1 MPDFGLGCLPAQPH
15 ERQAVASVATVC
27 APVGDT
33 PIPPTLGAREWL
45 TINDQGQ
52 RNSCCGNAT
61 DKALEWDAWV
71 GSRQRVNLSARM
83 SYLVAQEAGRCRDGR
98 DLGVSIEAGAMG
110 AREFGTC
117 LESDFPYWR
126 NGERF
131 DARLPDG
138 VLRGSNPYKV
148 GAIAEAHNA
157 REIIQRL
164 GTGQGATILGINW
177 TSPLAAYNG
186 SRPITDPMH
195 GRILG
200 GHAIA
205 ACDYEVI
212 GGRQFV
218 RIWNSHSEQWGD
230 RGTMLVAADVL
241 DMWLD
246 GSPYGAYTVTGL
258 QGFAKRP
265 FQFEGVWG

>member
-1 MPDFGLGCLPAQPH
+1 MSEYGLGCVPASPR
-15 ERQAVASVATVC
+15 EKRGAALISSVC

-33 PIPPTLGAREWL
+33 PIPETLHAREWL
-45 TINDQGQ
+45 TINDQGPY
-52 RNSCCGNAT
+52 NSCCGNAT
-61 DKALEWDAWV
+61 DKALEWDAYV

-83 SYLVAQEAGRCRDGR
+83 SYLAAQQSAGIRNGR
-98 DLGVSIEAGAMG
+98 DQGVSIEAGAVG
-110 AREFGTC
+110 AREIGTC
-117 LESDFPYWR
+117 LERDFPYWKP
-126 NGERF
+126 GEWF
-131 DARLPDG
+131 DARLPAN
-138 VLRGSNPYKV
+138 VLKGSNPYKV
-148 GAIAEAHNA
+148 GAIAEATNA

-177 TSPLAAYNG
+177 TSTLASYDG

-205 ACDYEVI
+205 ACDYEVQ
-212 GGRQFV
+212 GGRQYV

-230 RGTMLVAADVL
+230 RGTMLVAADVV
-241 DMWLD
+241 DMWLQ